1 MRILAAALGAVTAI
15 TLLAG
20 CAYDNTYDRYGYG
33 YGNGNGY
40 YGDRSY
46 YGDRYGQSN
55 YYGRY
60 DRNCWLDRDG
70 YRHCVRR

>member
-1 MRILAAALGAVTAI
+1 MRMLAAAVGAVTAI
-15 TLLAG
+15 MLLSG
-20 CAYDNTYDRYGYG
+20 CAYDRYDRYGYG
-33 YGNGNGY
+33 YGNGY
-40 YGDRSY
+40 YGDRA

-60 DRNCWLDRDG
+60 DRDCWLDRDG